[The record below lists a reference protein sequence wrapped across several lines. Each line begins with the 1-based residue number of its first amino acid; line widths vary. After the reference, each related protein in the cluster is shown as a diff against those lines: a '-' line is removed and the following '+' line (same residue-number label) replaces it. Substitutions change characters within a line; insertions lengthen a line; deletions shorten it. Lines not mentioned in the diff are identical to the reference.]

1 MTGKRLLSGILTLSM
16 GLFSPAY
23 AVDQQSLFPTSA
35 PTESGKVRIA
45 PAAYQSLNPIEQ
57 RMVQER
63 FQQEA
68 AKAMSSSETK
78 PAQMDSYTQVSPVP
92 EATPSIVP
100 EETSDVERAMSGTK
114 ADDIA
119 LKQFGY
125 SLFQNSPSTYAPVD
139 DAPVRDDYTVGPG
152 DEILVSM
159 ASPRRNGDY
168 SLIVNRNGTISV
180 PNIGVISVSGLS
192 YTRLVDLLTRKLKG
206 GASEM
211 RLAVRMG
218 KLRSIQV
225 FVVGKIR
232 RPGAYTV
239 SALSNLSN
247 AIMACG
253 GPTKVGSLRNI
264 QLKRNGRTVSQFD
277 YYDFLLHG
285 NSSRDVRL
293 QSGDVIFVPEIGPVV
308 GISGN
313 VREPAIYEMHGKTS
327 LAEALKLAGNIT
339 PMGYTQQIQIERYSQ
354 NASKTIVDVDMS
366 HLAGAGNTELQDGDL
381 IRISSVNDKLMNGI
395 YLDGNVERPGK
406 YEYRSGM
413 RVRDI
418 IKNEQDLKAES
429 YMDFALIER
438 VTLPDFHIELI
449 PFNLGQA
456 LAGNQSENKLLT
468 PRDTIR
474 IYYRWAI
481 QDPPKVRI
489 GGSVHRSGEFFY
501 HPKMT
506 VSELIHLAGGLKD
519 QADITA
525 AELTRVQV
533 VDNRVTTKHLTVNV
547 QSAMQGDSGANIP
560 LMKDDYLMI
569 KQVPEYKLYRTIT
582 LDGEVAQPGTYT
594 FQDNET
600 LMDIINRAGGFTRRA
615 YLKGSIYA
623 RESVKK
629 LQDERLQDFTRKL
642 EEDIYRNSAQSI
654 TNALSTEAAKANE
667 EALSS
672 KKSLLESIKKTKAS
686 GRMIV
691 DLISASQK
699 PHSDTDV
706 RLEEGDTLVVPPIIN
721 SVSVLGQ
728 VYNPT
733 AITYQPGKQVDYYLG
748 KTGNPTENADV
759 QSIYVIKA
767 DGSVLTDRNFQ
778 TGWLFWRKG
787 VLGATLEPGDT
798 VMVPEKIASNSS
810 LRDIKDITTIL
821 AQIATAAGVTWG
833 IIRN

>member
-1 MTGKRLLSGILTLSM
+1 MTGKRLFSGFMALSLA
-16 GLFSPAY
+16 LFSPAY
-23 AVDQQSLFPTSA
+23 AVEPQSTPTAS
-35 PTESGKVRIA
+35 PTDSGKVRIS
-45 PAAYQSLNPIEQ
+45 PEAYESLNPIEQ

-63 FQQEA
+63 FKQEA
-68 AKAMSSSETK
+68 ANAMSSSETK
-78 PAQMDSYTQVSPVP
+78 PAQMAPFTQVSPVP
-92 EATPSIVP
+92 EATSSVVP
-100 EETSDVERAMSGTK
+100 EEISDVERAMSGKK
-114 ADDIA
+114 ADDIP

-125 SLFQNSPSTYAPVD
+125 NLFQNSPSTFAPVD
-139 DAPVRDDYTVGPG
+139 DAPVRDDYVVGPG

-180 PNIGVISVSGLS
+180 PNIGVISVAGLS

-225 FVVGKIR
+225 FVVGKVR

-277 YYDFLLHG
+277 FYDFLLQG
-285 NSSRDVRL
+285 DSSRDLRL
-293 QSGDVIFVPEIGPVV
+293 HSGDVIFVPEIGPVV

-313 VREPAIYEMHGKTS
+313 VREPAIYELRGKTS
-327 LAEALKLAGNIT
+327 LTEALKLAGNIT

-354 NASKTIVDVDMS
+354 NAAKTIVDVDMS
-366 HLAGAGNTELQDGDL
+366 RLSSAGKTELQDGDL

-413 RVRDI
+413 RIRDI
-418 IKNEQDLKAES
+418 IKTEQDLKAES
-429 YMDFALIER
+429 YMEFALIER

-449 PFNLGQA
+449 PFNLGKA
-456 LAGNQSENKLLT
+456 LAGDRAENKLLS

-489 GGSVHRSGEFFY
+489 GGSVHRSGDFFY
-501 HPKMT
+501 HPNMT

-519 QADITA
+519 QADITS

-533 VDNRVTTKHLTVNV
+533 VDNKVTTKHITVNV

-569 KQVPEYKLYRTIT
+569 KQVPEYKLYRTVK
-582 LDGEVAQPGTYT
+582 LEGEVAQPGTYT

-600 LMDIINRAGGFTRRA
+600 LMDVIKRAGGFTRRA
-615 YLKGSIYA
+615 YLKGSIYT

-629 LQDERLQDFTRKL
+629 LQDERLQDFTQKL
-642 EEDIYRNSAQSI
+642 EADIYRNSSQAI
-654 TNALSTEAAKANE
+654 TSALSAEAAKANE

-672 KKSLLESIKKTKAS
+672 KKALLESIKKTKAS

-691 DLISASQK
+691 DLLAASQL
-699 PHSDTDV
+699 PHSETDIH
-706 RLEEGDTLVVPPIIN
+706 LEEGDTLVVPPIIN

-733 AITYQPGKQVDYYLG
+733 AITYQPGKRVDYYLG
-748 KTGNPTENADV
+748 KTGNPTENADIG
-759 QSIYVIKA
+759 SIYVIKA
-767 DGSVLTDRNFQ
+767 DGSVLTDRNFS
-778 TGWLFWRKG
+778 TGWLFWKKG

-798 VMVPEKIASNSS
+798 VMVPEKIAMNSS

-821 AQIATAAGVTWG
+821 AQIATTVGVTWG
-833 IIRN
+833 VIRQ